1 MPNRPRV
8 LDLTNPLEQF
18 ANELRRLQREAMG
31 RAQSPDDVDK
41 LQVEKIAGPQTASRA
56 TIYAALSGRRL
67 PSPRTLLVMVMA
79 WDPRGTE
86 AFEAWLTFRNDVETL
101 VSPSPTA
108 EEKGARGDT
117 VSSRNLPVPRASQPP
132 QGPVTTDLSR
142 ALRELRDKAGGP
154 KISEI
159 SRLAGVSE
167 ATVSRA
173 LRGDRMPSRETI
185 QAVASALDADQE
197 TTERLTVAWTVA
209 QLNTRAALAQRA
221 IDRGLAEA

>member
-8 LDLTNPLEQF
+8 LDLTHPLGQF

-86 AFEAWLTFRNDVETL
+86 AFEAWLTFRNDVETF
-101 VSPSPTA
+101 VSSTPTA
-108 EEKGARGDT
+108 EEKAARGDT

-132 QGPVTTDLSR
+132 QGPVAELSR
-142 ALRELRDKAGGP
+142 ALRELRDNAGRP
-154 KISEI
+154 KFWEI
-159 SRLAGVSE
+159 SRQAGVSE

-185 QAVASALDADQE
+185 QAIASALHADQE
-197 TTERLTVAWTVA
+197 TTERLTAAWTVA

-221 IDRGLAEA
+221 IDRGLAET